1 MRDVMVER
9 AKPVAADSSERVRGL
24 PSLSIWKS
32 SLAPNP
38 GACFKILVLG
48 DWPSPSVKVR
58 VKVIKALYC

>member
-38 GACFKILVLG
+38 GACFKTFVLG
-48 DWPSPSVKVR
+48 DRPSPSVKVR
-58 VKVIKALYC
+58 VKVINALYC